1 MKLRKKYV
9 SKAKINFK
17 KVEEIAG
24 IDKNLF
30 SVILQFA
37 RIIQDYEWLVEI
49 NLEFI
54 SKFPKEYLGTNYSEL
69 INAFVFQKNTLKVEE
84 YCNKSIKVETDY
96 IQTHKKENIGE
107 HYVRM
112 ANAYLTLKENN
123 KAIENFKKG
132 ADEFKR
138 EREFLKKKVSKT
150 EADVQRIDMLSRELQ
165 KLKQFKEKL
174 N

>member
-1 MKLRKKYV
+1 
-9 SKAKINFK
+9 
-17 KVEEIAG
+17 
-24 IDKNLF
+24 
-30 SVILQFA
+30 
-37 RIIQDYEWLVEI
+37 
-49 NLEFI
+49 
-54 SKFPKEYLGTNYSEL
+54 
-69 INAFVFQKNTLKVEE
+69 
-84 YCNKSIKVETDY
+84 
-96 IQTHKKENIGE
+96 
-107 HYVRM
+107 M

>member
-1 MKLRKKYV
+1 
-9 SKAKINFK
+9 
-17 KVEEIAG
+17 
-24 IDKNLF
+24 
-30 SVILQFA
+30 
-37 RIIQDYEWLVEI
+37 LVEI

-69 INAFVFQKNTLKVEE
+69 INAFVFKKNTLKVEE

-96 IQTHKKENIGE
+96 IQTHKNENIGE